1 MTRQGANRAR
11 VTRLRLLIF
20 ALAGFTLIGTALP
33 QSYSVPKLNTLYDFV
48 PADYPVFG
56 NFELSTL
63 LQANDGN
70 LYGVSAYGGVNSL
83 GYIYRVSPSTGMLTH
98 LHDFGFSDGA
108 TPRGKLIQ
116 ASDGD
121 LYGTTESGGANQS
134 DYCYAG
140 KGYNESG
147 CGTLFKISLQGSFT
161 KVHDFYST
169 ADGYQ
174 SSPSTGVVQA
184 GDGNFY
190 GMAMQPFP
198 TGTTSLFKMTPA
210 GTVSILHEFATD
222 QSEGYLAYAGLLVA
236 KNGLLYGT
244 TSGNGAITGNPSGG
258 CGTVFGST
266 LAGEFSV
273 LHTFAGTSS
282 SGVGDGCLPWSGLVE
297 YRGEFYGTTTY
308 GGYQE
313 NNCIEGG
320 CGIIYKITAAGTETV
335 LHRFRAISTDGE
347 YPQEDG
353 LALASDGTFYGTT
366 GGNAYGED
374 GVPLC
379 YLNDGATSACGTIY
393 QMDAAGSVTQ
403 LAIFGGGNGAYGLF
417 PHATL
422 ILASDGNFYGN
433 TFAGSAWSL
442 GSVFRLVLNPNTPI
456 VSIDSFAPDGGPPG
470 TSVTLTGSGFTGA
483 SRLTMGGGKRLLPAT
498 FSVVSDSEITALV
511 PAGAQS
517 SAFGLTTPL
526 GTTYSSEDFY
536 LKPVITGLT
545 PSSGNVGSGVTLQG
559 YHFDAITSITVGGVR
574 ATQYSYVTGADTAI
588 NVTVPAG
595 AKSGRIV
602 VTNPGGSAA
611 SQEFTVLPN
620 SAPPSL

>member
-210 GTVSILHEFATD
+210 
-222 QSEGYLAYAGLLVA
+222 
-236 KNGLLYGT
+236 
-244 TSGNGAITGNPSGG
+244 
-258 CGTVFGST
+258 
-266 LAGEFSV
+266 
-273 LHTFAGTSS
+273 
-282 SGVGDGCLPWSGLVE
+282 
-297 YRGEFYGTTTY
+297 
-308 GGYQE
+308 
-313 NNCIEGG
+313 
-320 CGIIYKITAAGTETV
+320 
-335 LHRFRAISTDGE
+335 
-347 YPQEDG
+347 
-353 LALASDGTFYGTT
+353 
-366 GGNAYGED
+366 
-374 GVPLC
+374 
-379 YLNDGATSACGTIY
+379 
-393 QMDAAGSVTQ
+393 
-403 LAIFGGGNGAYGLF
+403 
-417 PHATL
+417 
-422 ILASDGNFYGN
+422 
-433 TFAGSAWSL
+433 
-442 GSVFRLVLNPNTPI
+442 
-456 VSIDSFAPDGGPPG
+456 
-470 TSVTLTGSGFTGA
+470 
-483 SRLTMGGGKRLLPAT
+483 
-498 FSVVSDSEITALV
+498 
-511 PAGAQS
+511 
-517 SAFGLTTPL
+517 
-526 GTTYSSEDFY
+526 
-536 LKPVITGLT
+536 
-545 PSSGNVGSGVTLQG
+545 
-559 YHFDAITSITVGGVR
+559 
-574 ATQYSYVTGADTAI
+574 
-588 NVTVPAG
+588 
-595 AKSGRIV
+595 
-602 VTNPGGSAA
+602 
-611 SQEFTVLPN
+611 
-620 SAPPSL
+620 